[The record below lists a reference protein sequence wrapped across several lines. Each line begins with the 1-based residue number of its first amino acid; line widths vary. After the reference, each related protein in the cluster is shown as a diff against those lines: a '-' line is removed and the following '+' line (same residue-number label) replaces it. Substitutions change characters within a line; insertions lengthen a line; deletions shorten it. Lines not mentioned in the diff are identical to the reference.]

1 MLQSTELQQQQQK
14 QQKLNIFDR
23 LTVLGKY

>member
-14 QQKLNIFDR
+14 QQKLKIFDR